1 MFKYYFE
8 QVHNVAI
15 SPIISMSI
23 FFVFFIGLIIYVAK
37 INKRHVD
44 YMEDLTLAD
53 DSVEK
58 NSNDFEKYRYHDS
71 IKTDF

>member
-1 MFKYYFE
+1 MFKHYFE

-15 SPIISMSI
+15 WPIISMSI

-44 YMEDLTLAD
+44 YMEDLPLAD

-58 NSNDFEKYRYHDS
+58 NSNDFEKY
-71 IKTDF
+71 